1 MTVLPR
7 DTLKPLTISI
17 GRPTGACRE
26 GQDKGAGFGV
36 TMLICVGATIL
47 TMFFARLRWGAEPT
61 FVAASVVGGLG
72 FPGPESFCVVLTSS
86 SSL

>member
-7 DTLKPLTISI
+7 DTLKPLAISI
-17 GRPTGACRE
+17 GRPTGAGR
-26 GQDKGAGFGV
+26 DSAARFGI
-36 TMLICVGATIL
+36 TMLICVRATIL
-47 TMFFARLRWGAEPT
+47 TTFFARLRWGAEPT

-72 FPGPESFCVVLTSS
+72 SPGPESFCVVLTSS